1 MASDDAGGN
10 TAPVR
15 EINPKTGRIKLADDE
30 ELPPEAPGWANY
42 NYDES
47 KHTTGLRWFQRLV
60 VLGLSLFMLYMFLGD
75 QIKTVFH
82 LN

>member
-1 MASDDAGGN
+1 MASDEASDKI
-10 TAPVR
+10 APGR
-15 EINPKTGRIKLADDE
+15 EIDPKTGRSKLGDDE

-47 KHTTGLRWFQRLV
+47 KHGTGLRWLQRLV
-60 VLGLSLFMLYMFLGD
+60 VAGFSLFMLYMFLGD
-75 QIKTVFH
+75 QIRAIFG